1 MMIRR
6 RTFESTGGVILRR
19 DVLAMGYDDRYIAA
33 RMRAKEWVRIRHGAY
48 VATALWHELG
58 VEDQHRVRA
67 RAVLRTAKSPVAL
80 SHLSSA
86 VEWGGEVWDLDLGEV
101 HLNRLDGKCGRR
113 EAGVAQHRGAVDLA
127 SLREHDGVP
136 LLDAARTVVDVSR
149 MTDLEHALVVANSL
163 LHIGATTL
171 DDCRAAAAVMD
182 GWPDTLTTRLLLAL
196 MDDRIESVGE
206 SRTLYLLW
214 SQGLPK
220 FEPQFK
226 ILDRTGRVVARVDF
240 ALPELGVFLEFDG
253 RVKYDQ
259 VPEGKTLAQVLREE
273 REREKLICRLTGWVC
288 LRIGW
293 RDLEHPERLAHEVR
307 AILASRRSHPGTPA

>member
-1 MMIRR
+1 
-6 RTFESTGGVILRR
+6 
-19 DVLAMGYDDRYIAA
+19 
-33 RMRAKEWVRIRHGAY
+33 
-48 VATALWHELG
+48 
-58 VEDQHRVRA
+58 
-67 RAVLRTAKSPVAL
+67 
-80 SHLSSA
+80 
-86 VEWGGEVWDLDLGEV
+86 
-101 HLNRLDGKCGRR
+101 
-113 EAGVAQHRGAVDLA
+113 
-127 SLREHDGVP
+127 
-136 LLDAARTVVDVSR
+136 

-226 ILDRTGRVVARVDF
+226 ILDHTGRVVARVDF